1 MPGPPPLPICHTPGP
16 FASRPEA
23 PGLSVFVVHDVTLIG
38 VPYNSAGRPDGV
50 ARAPAALRAAG
61 LGDGIPDAGD
71 VAFGPMTPGR
81 GPSGVIGEAALGAMT
96 LHLGDLVAET
106 LAAGR
111 APLVVGGDC
120 PILLGCL
127 RGALRNSGGI
137 GLLFVDGHED
147 AWPPPLSQTGEAAD
161 MELGFALG
169 MHTGDLGEEVRA
181 RLPLLDPSDVVMLGP
196 RDRREIEE
204 ANGTSLRG
212 TVELHPW
219 EELRRGGDGVA
230 NAAARSLHRRVGRW
244 WLHVDLD
251 VLSTEALP
259 AVDYP
264 QDGGLSWAELEAM
277 TQAAIAVPG
286 CLGWDVTIYNPDL
299 DAVGTHAHRITDY
312 IEGAA
317 EHLTSTIA

>member
-1 MPGPPPLPICHTPGP
+1 MP

>member
-1 MPGPPPLPICHTPGP
+1 MRRPHP
-16 FASRPEA
+16 SRVA
-23 PGLSVFVVHDVTLIG
+23 GRTVVVVRDVTLIG

-61 LGDGIPDAGD
+61 LADGISDAGD
-71 VAFGPMTPGR
+71 VTFGSVGR
-81 GPSGVIGEAALGAMT
+81 RRDPSGVIDEAALGAMT
-96 LHLGDLVAET
+96 ASVGTLVAET
-106 LAAGR
+106 LAAGK

-120 PILLGCL
+120 PVLLGCL
-127 RGALRNSGGI
+127 RGAMPDVRGL

-147 AWPPPLSQTGEAAD
+147 AWPPHLSQTGEAAD

-169 MHTGDLGEEVRA
+169 MHTGDLGEELRG
-181 RLPLLDPSDVVMLGP
+181 RLPVLDPTDVVVLGP
-196 RDRREIEE
+196 RDRGEIEGG
-204 ANGTSLRG
+204 NGTSLRG
-212 TVELHPW
+212 TVEVHSW
-219 EELRRGGDGVA
+219 EELRRGSDRMA
-230 NAAARSLHRRVGRW
+230 ETAARSLHRRVGPW

-277 TQAAIAVPG
+277 THAAMTVPG

-299 DAVGTHAHRITDY
+299 DADGAHAHRIADY
-312 IEGAA
+312 IKGAA
-317 EHLTSTIA
+317 KHLSSTST